1 MINWLLQ
8 PFAYDFMVRG
18 LLASLLVGVLCAVMG
33 CYVVLRSMAFLGD
46 ALAHAILPGVA
57 IAYLVGA
64 NLMVGALVAAVLGA
78 LLIGYFTRSGTV
90 KEDTAIGILFAAALS
105 LGVMLI
111 SSIRTY
117 AVDLTHI
124 LFGNVLGVSSGDLLL
139 TAGISLGV
147 LAVVALLYRP
157 FLVISFDPVLAA
169 TLLWLFAAWRGI
181 PLLLRDG
188 AGWPGG
194 VAAGVLFGL
203 EFVCVYLG
211 LQYTTASRLVV
222 FLYLAPF
229 VVAVGMPFISRAERL
244 SRAQVAGLTAAF
256 GSVAFAF
263 QEGFSASVPNQWLG
277 DLLAVLAGLLWGAT
291 TLVVRATRL
300 STASPERTLF
310 YQLAVSAPVLL
321 GGALLSGES
330 MAWPPPG
337 WALAS
342 IAFQSVVVAF
352 ASFLGWFWMLRH
364 YPATKVS
371 SFTFLTPVFGLG
383 FGALLLGE
391 VLTPKLLLALAGVAL
406 GIWLVNRR

>member
-1 MINWLLQ
+1 MSTSDSRIPSTSPAGASATPPAPAPDSAQDRRTSLDGLALALILLCCTIWGLNQVIVKTTLPEIPPLLQ
-8 PFAYDFMVRG
+8 AG
-18 LLASLLVGVLCAVMG
+18 
-33 CYVVLRSMAFLGD
+33 LRSVL
-46 ALAHAILPGVA
+46 
-57 IAYLVGA
+57 
-64 NLMVGALVAAVLGA
+64 AAVL
-78 LLIGYFTRSGTV
+78 
-90 KEDTAIGILFAAALS
+90 
-105 LGVMLI
+105 LG
-111 SSIRTY
+111 
-117 AVDLTHI
+117 
-124 LFGNVLGVSSGDLLL
+124 
-139 TAGISLGV
+139 
-147 LAVVALLYRP
+147 LY
-157 FLVISFDPVLAA
+157 
-169 TLLWLFAAWRGI
+169 AAWRGI
-181 PLLLRDG
+181 PLLVRDG

-222 FLYLAPF
+222 FLYIAPF

-244 SRAQVAGLTAAF
+244 TRAQVVGLVAAF

-263 QEGFSASVPNQWLG
+263 QEGFSASAPMQWLG

-300 STASPERTLF
+300 SSASPERTLF

-321 GGALLSGES
+321 GGALITGETMS
-330 MAWPPPG
+330 RLPAG

-342 IAFQSVVVAF
+342 LGFQSVVVAF

-391 VLTPKLLLALAGVAL
+391 ALTPKLLLALSGVAL

>member
-1 MINWLLQ
+1 MTPPDVPGAARAAGAGTAASGNAAHGSAAPDDAAYGNAAHGSAALDDAAYGNVARGSAAPDDAAHGDAAPGGGAAAAARAAGAHERRQRLDGLALALILVCCTIWGLNQVVVKTTLPAMPPLLQ
-8 PFAYDFMVRG
+8 AGVR
-18 LLASLLVGVLCAVMG
+18 S
-33 CYVVLRSMAFLGD
+33 
-46 ALAHAILPGVA
+46 
-57 IAYLVGA
+57 
-64 NLMVGALVAAVLGA
+64 
-78 LLIGYFTRSGTV
+78 
-90 KEDTAIGILFAAALS
+90 
-105 LGVMLI
+105 
-111 SSIRTY
+111 
-117 AVDLTHI
+117 
-124 LFGNVLGVSSGDLLL
+124 
-139 TAGISLGV
+139 
-147 LAVVALLYRP
+147 
-157 FLVISFDPVLAA
+157 VLAA